1 MLRNTEYY
9 FAHMWALRWPA
20 AQRRLSLCR
29 QEETPQTRSKSL
41 QGRKMSDKDT
51 MSVCEEEGAVCRWQ
65 KYECVHLC
73 ILVSR
78 VLILRTCTQ
87 RGADRE
93 EVKYKS
99 MKTKHTLLL
108 LSSSAPCI
116 PQITSGVITL
126 YGVVSDFFIYSMQ
139 KQNLNTVSRIKIKE
153 SDKDDLTRV
162 YVLF

>member
-1 MLRNTEYY
+1 M
-9 FAHMWALRWPA
+9 
-20 AQRRLSLCR
+20 
-29 QEETPQTRSKSL
+29 
-41 QGRKMSDKDT
+41 
-51 MSVCEEEGAVCRWQ
+51 
-65 KYECVHLC
+65 C